1 MLSTFLGTTSTVTQT
16 KAKLVLGV
24 ADEGGEKEEEKKT
37 GSGWWM
43 AVLSTV
49 LSVVCC
55 GHRGAPR
62 APL

>member
-1 MLSTFLGTTSTVTQT
+1 MLSTFLGTPSTVTQT

-24 ADEGGEKEEEKKT
+24 ADEGGEKEDKDWLRLVD
-37 GSGWWM
+37 GS
-43 AVLSTV
+43 ALSTV

>member
-1 MLSTFLGTTSTVTQT
+1 MR
-16 KAKLVLGV
+16 
-24 ADEGGEKEEEKKT
+24 EEKKKREDKDWLRLVD
-37 GSGWWM
+37 GS
-43 AVLSTV
+43 ALSTV